1 MRLRNAPVTSS
12 LLLLIAIVF
21 AVELK
26 NGGEPSTAVLYRMGA
41 LVPDAIGTGQYW
53 RLLAA
58 MFLHANWIHVLANSW
73 SLYQLGTA
81 YEDLF
86 GSRRFIIIYFVAGL
100 CASAASSLMLP
111 PGGTAVGASGAVL
124 GILGAFIPSILRS
137 PWRRE
142 RWARSLIVQLV
153 FWALFNIVLGFQIK
167 EIDNTAHITG
177 LVIGFLLGLVP
188 QKIVPRPPREETLDV
203 TARKM

>member
-1 MRLRNAPVTSS
+1 MRLRSGPVTTV
-12 LLLLIAIVF
+12 LLAVIAVVF

-26 NGGEPSTAVLYRMGA
+26 NGVVHSDAVLYAMGA
-41 LVPDAIGTGQYW
+41 LTHDALRPGHYW

-58 MFLHANWIHVLANSW
+58 MFLHANWLHVLANSW

-81 YEDLF
+81 YENLF
-86 GSRRFIIIYFVAGL
+86 GSRRFLIIYFVTGL
-100 CASAASSLMLP
+100 CASVASSLMLP
-111 PGGTAVGASGAVL
+111 PHGIAVGASGAVL

-142 RWARSLIVQLV
+142 RWARSLIAQLV
-153 FWALFNIVLGFQIK
+153 FWALLNIILGFEVK

-177 LVIGFLLGLVP
+177 LVTGFLLGFAP
-188 QKIVPRPPREETLDV
+188 QQIAPRPPSEETLDV
-203 TARKM
+203 TPRT